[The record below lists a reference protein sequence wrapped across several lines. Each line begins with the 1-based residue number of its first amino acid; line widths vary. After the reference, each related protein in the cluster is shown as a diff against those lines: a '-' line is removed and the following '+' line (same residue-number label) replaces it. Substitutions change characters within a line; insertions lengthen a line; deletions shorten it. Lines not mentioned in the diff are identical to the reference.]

1 VFVRRFNLAYDP
13 PKKLAGQSH
22 ARYMRGFKMMKSEG
36 NTPRFMT
43 SRTQLAIW
51 GLGTFFMFVNAVMK
65 FLLGQL
71 FFAAVNIILAC
82 LWAVVVYRKATTPV
96 FLFGEHSVDIY
107 NRPIFSPKT
116 IYYSDILC
124 VEKKGESKFQLILR
138 NAKPITL
145 PLISLPAN
153 EREAVVSKITD
164 CVPSPATGIDE
175 SVKVNAQQQES
186 WF

>member
-1 VFVRRFNLAYDP
+1 MTDYVALLAKAAFVW
-13 PKKLAGQSH
+13 
-22 ARYMRGFKMMKSEG
+22 
-36 NTPRFMT
+36 
-43 SRTQLAIW
+43 AIIP
-51 GLGTFFMFVNAVMK
+51 
-65 FLLGQL
+65 L
-71 FFAAVNIILAC
+71 FFAAGNIILAC
-82 LWAVVVYRKATTPV
+82 LWAVVVYRKATIPV

-107 NRPIFSPKT
+107 KRPIFSPKT

-124 VEKKGESKFQLILR
+124 VEKKGKSKFQLILR

-164 CVPSPATGIDE
+164 CLPNSATGIDE

>member
-1 VFVRRFNLAYDP
+1 
-13 PKKLAGQSH
+13 
-22 ARYMRGFKMMKSEG
+22 MMKIEG
-36 NTPRFMT
+36 NAPRFMT

-65 FLLGQL
+65 FLIGQL
-71 FFAAVNIILAC
+71 FFAAGNIILAC
-82 LWAVVVYRKATTPV
+82 LWAVVVYRKATIPV
-96 FLFGEHSVDIY
+96 FIFREYSVDIY

-116 IYYSDILC
+116 INYSDILC
-124 VEKKGESKFQLILR
+124 VEKKGKSKFQLILK
-138 NAKPITL
+138 NVKPITL

-153 EREAVVSKITD
+153 EREAVVSKITSYL
-164 CVPSPATGIDE
+164 PNSATEKEE